1 MRWEE
6 WNVCGTYLSVPK
18 GEGLWVQIPTVD
30 GFRDPGGRK
39 LP

>member
-1 MRWEE
+1 MGGGSVRRDED
-6 WNVCGTYLSVPK
+6 LSVPK